1 MYNAR
6 SIFVMHCD
14 AKIPISSASEEDRMS
29 RADIAASFQRTAV
42 LHLEERCERAIQWA
56 LKMEPSIRH
65 LVVSGGVASNQYVRA
80 RLDMVAKKNGLQ
92 LLCPPPRLCTDNA
105 RPNPGGRRLIRLR
118 TLPHAPP
125 FSGESQAR
133 ASHAPPGHPP
143 GVRATPR
150 LHQSSR
156 LSSLSVHDGS
166 STTKEEFGLGE
177 SSQQQPSSSRTPV
190 VPSRTTTPYRN
201 PGVAT
206 RAMTTRAPTLEPI
219 LTTRQP
225 IPEPTLTP
233 LQPTPEPIVIVFNL
247 ADDEQG
253 VVENMFEQ
261 QLADSTLELS
271 CRANLANWHLA
282 YASDR
287 EAVEG
292 HKNRN
297 QELDETVLKLKEQ
310 MNELLAFNRN
320 LSTVGRDI
328 PYLLNVSTDGD
339 GFDVMKDIY
348 QGQLVPLK
356 DIPNEELEVEIIVE
370 PTEEVVVEEGNEGVD
385 VTSDPEGVDP
395 SVEGAVADEI
405 NIID

>member
-92 LLCPPPRLCTDNA
+92 LLCPPPRLCTDNGP
-105 RPNPGGRRLIRLR
+105 RNTPFCYH
-118 TLPHAPP
+118 LPFFLAP
-125 FSGESQAR
+125 ESLA
-133 ASHAPPGHPP
+133 
-143 GVRATPR
+143 
-150 LHQSSR
+150 
-156 LSSLSVHDGS
+156 
-166 STTKEEFGLGE
+166 
-177 SSQQQPSSSRTPV
+177 PSSSSP
-190 VPSRTTTPYRN
+190 N
-201 PGVAT
+201 
-206 RAMTTRAPTLEPI
+206 RA
-219 LTTRQP
+219 
-225 IPEPTLTP
+225 
-233 LQPTPEPIVIVFNL
+233 
-247 ADDEQG
+247 
-253 VVENMFEQ
+253 
-261 QLADSTLELS
+261 
-271 CRANLANWHLA
+271 
-282 YASDR
+282 
-287 EAVEG
+287 
-292 HKNRN
+292 
-297 QELDETVLKLKEQ
+297 
-310 MNELLAFNRN
+310 
-320 LSTVGRDI
+320 I